1 MKNYE
6 DCNSSIQ
13 AVVSKR
19 GLESLDMECAL
30 KIENTGKKVKIIQPQ
45 AVLDIVSINILWS

>member
-1 MKNYE
+1 MINYE

-45 AVLDIVSINILWS
+45 AVLDIVSNKYGK